1 MRLITKYPVVQ
12 NGKSLT
18 PNLYYD
24 TGNGE
29 DFYDADGD
37 YSEARGKKRK
47 GVKSRKP
54 KNKRAVPKR
63 KGVKSRKPKNK
74 RAVPNK
80 NSQANFTKKVMNA
93 LGDDKF
99 FNADGMSSVEF
110 GI

>member
-1 MRLITKYPVVQ
+1 MRLITKYPIVQ

-37 YSEARGKKRK
+37 YSEAKGKKRK
-47 GVKSRKP
+47 KAKSRKP
-54 KNKRAVPKR
+54 KI
-63 KGVKSRKPKNK
+63 K

>member
-1 MRLITKYPVVQ
+1 MKITTKYPVVQ

-47 GVKSRKP
+47 GVKSKKP
-54 KNKRAVPKR
+54 KI
-63 KGVKSRKPKNK
+63 K

>member
-1 MRLITKYPVVQ
+1 MKVLTSYPVVQ
-12 NGKSLT
+12 NGKNLT

-24 TGNGE
+24 SADGE

-47 GVKSRKP
+47 GLKSRKR
-54 KNKRAVPKR
+54 KRTRVMPI
-63 KGVKSRKPKNK
+63 
-74 RAVPNK
+74 K
-80 NSQANFTKKVMNA
+80 NSQANFTKKVMKA

-99 FNADGMSSVEF
+99 FNADGSGMTSVEF

>member
-1 MRLITKYPVVQ
+1 MKITTKYPVVQ

-47 GVKSRKP
+47 SVKSRKP
-54 KNKRAVPKR
+54 KNKRD
-63 KGVKSRKPKNK
+63 
-74 RAVPNK
+74 VPNK

>member
-1 MRLITKYPVVQ
+1 MKITTKYPVVQ

-37 YSEARGKKRK
+37 YSEARGRKRK

-54 KNKRAVPKR
+54 KNK
-63 KGVKSRKPKNK
+63 S
-74 RAVPNK
+74 AVPNK

>member
-1 MRLITKYPVVQ
+1 MKITTKYPVVQ

-54 KNKRAVPKR
+54 KNKRAVL
-63 KGVKSRKPKNK
+63 
-74 RAVPNK
+74 NK

>member
-1 MRLITKYPVVQ
+1 MKITTKYPVVQ

-54 KNKRAVPKR
+54 KNK
-63 KGVKSRKPKNK
+63 SSL
-74 RAVPNK
+74 PNK